1 MILFGLWFSIFENL
15 FFVLIMCFCSRTHDE
30 SEYGFIISSRR
41 VIIFIVEKKFR
52 CLFYSFVSSV
62 NGTVVVL

>member
-1 MILFGLWFSIFENL
+1 
-15 FFVLIMCFCSRTHDE
+15 VLIICFCSRTHDE
-30 SEYGFIISSRR
+30 SEYGFTISSRR